1 MPTARSSASS
11 TTTSPASSRCR
22 RSAVRWRAA
31 RRPLARKRAERPH
44 AETLPNPI
52 EPIVA
57 GGPIFRSDDGD
68 GDMNYISQRAKAR
81 AAASTCDAGGF
92 VLPGDPP
99 PRLASARAASCCGGG
114 ETAVASCCGGTTAT
128 TASSCCG
135 PSADADAA
143 PWRRVD
149 WLLWGSGAVIAVAY
163 LAALFLPH
171 DAPLGLG
178 VFTHGV
184 QEMMN
189 LMWWGILVGMV
200 AVGLIDRVPR
210 QFVIGIIGRDQG
222 AKSLV
227 RAVLAGVL
235 LDLCNHG
242 VLMVGAKLYERGA
255 SLGQVFAFLIASPWN
270 SLSLTIII
278 GVLMGW
284 EWMAVFLVA
293 SLVIALLTGLAVEA
307 LERAGRVKPNP
318 NRVDLPAD
326 FHVWREAKAGLCAT
340 WFGATLLGLFTTL
353 VAATIIEVCSEGSVP
368 LAADLMPRAAAPGN
382 AFTFLMAGAATDYT
396 EILVLRE
403 VTGRLK
409 AALLL
414 PLLTVPQV
422 LLIGWALNVA
432 G

>member
-1 MPTARSSASS
+1 MRRVGKETDTMTDHTHPFDATAR
-11 TTTSPASSRCR
+11 
-22 RSAVRWRAA
+22 
-31 RRPLARKRAERPH
+31 E
-44 AETLPNPI
+44 
-52 EPIVA
+52 
-57 GGPIFRSDDGD
+57 
-68 GDMNYISQRAKAR
+68 
-81 AAASTCDAGGF
+81 F
-92 VLPGDPP
+92 VLPG
-99 PRLASARAASCCGGG
+99 AAPGETTPSTCCGGRG
-114 ETAVASCCGGTTAT
+114 ETNAPSCCAPV
-128 TASSCCG
+128 A
-135 PSADADAA
+135 ADAPA
-143 PWRRVD
+143 WRRVD
-149 WLLWGSGAVIAVAY
+149 WLLWGSGGIIALAY
-163 LAALFLPH
+163 LAGFVLPH

-189 LMWWGILVGMV
+189 LMWWGILVGML

-210 QFVIGIIGRDQG
+210 EFVIGIIGRDQG

-227 RAVLAGVL
+227 RAVAAGVL

-284 EWMAVFLVA
+284 GWMAVFLVA
-293 SLVIALLTGLAVEA
+293 SLAIALLAGLVVEA

-326 FHVWREAKAGLCAT
+326 FHVWREAKAGLRATRYDMAFARDVARRSLTASRMVLRWLFFGVVLAALIQATVPTEIFAT

-353 VAATIIEVCSEGSVP
+353 IAATIIEVCSEGSVP
-368 LAADLMPRAAAPGN
+368 LAADLMTRAQAPGN

-422 LLIGWALNVA
+422 VAIGWALNAA

>member
-1 MPTARSSASS
+1 
-11 TTTSPASSRCR
+11 
-22 RSAVRWRAA
+22 
-31 RRPLARKRAERPH
+31 
-44 AETLPNPI
+44 
-52 EPIVA
+52 
-57 GGPIFRSDDGD
+57 
-68 GDMNYISQRAKAR
+68 MNDISQTAKTR
-81 AAASTCDAGGF
+81 AAASSCDTGGF
-92 VLPGDPP
+92 VMPGDPP
-99 PRLASARAASCCGGG
+99 PRLASAAAASCCGGSG
-114 ETAVASCCGGTTAT
+114 ETAEASCCGPTA
-128 TASSCCG
+128 
-135 PSADADAA
+135 SADA
-143 PWRRVD
+143 PKWRRVD
-149 WLLWGSGAVIAVAY
+149 WMLWGSGAIIVLSY
-163 LAALFLPH
+163 LAAFVLPH
-171 DAPLGLG
+171 DALLGLG

-189 LMWWGILVGMV
+189 LMWWGILVGML

-293 SLVIALLTGLAVEA
+293 SLVIAFATGLAVEA
-307 LERAGRVKPNP
+307 LERRGRVKPNP

-326 FHVWREAKAGLCAT
+326 FHVWREARAGLRATRFDAAFAQDIARRSVTASRMVLRWLFFGVVLAALIQATVPTEVFAT

-368 LAADLMPRAAAPGN
+368 IAADLMARAAAPGN
-382 AFTFLMAGAATDYT
+382 AFTFLMAGVATDYT

-422 LLIGWALNVA
+422 LVIGWALNAA

>member
-1 MPTARSSASS
+1 MNDISS
-11 TTTSPASSRCR
+11 T
-22 RSAVRWRAA
+22 
-31 RRPLARKRAERPH
+31 
-44 AETLPNPI
+44 
-52 EPIVA
+52 
-57 GGPIFRSDDGD
+57 
-68 GDMNYISQRAKAR
+68 AKAR
-81 AAASTCDAGGF
+81 VAASSCDTGSF

-99 PRLASARAASCCGGG
+99 PRLASAKAASCCGGG
-114 ETAVASCCGGTTAT
+114 SGETSAA
-128 TASSCCG
+128 SCCG
-135 PSADADAA
+135 PSAGSDA
-143 PWRRVD
+143 PGWRRVD
-149 WLLWGSGAVIAVAY
+149 WMLWGSGAVIVVSY
-163 LAALFLPH
+163 LAAFVLPH
-171 DAPLGLG
+171 DASLGLG

-189 LMWWGILVGMV
+189 LMWWGILVGML

-210 QFVIGIIGRDQG
+210 QFVIGVIGRDQG

-284 EWMAVFLVA
+284 EWMVVFLVA
-293 SLVIALLTGLAVEA
+293 SLIIAFATGLIVEA

-318 NRVDLPAD
+318 NRVELPAN
-326 FHVWREAKAGLCAT
+326 FHVWREAKAGLRATRFDVAFAQDIARRSVTASRMVLRWLFFGVVLAALIQATVPTEIFET

-368 LAADLMPRAAAPGN
+368 IAADLMTRAAAPGN
-382 AFTFLMAGAATDYT
+382 AFTFLIAGVATDYT

-422 LLIGWALNVA
+422 LVIGWALNVA

>member
-1 MPTARSSASS
+1 MSDMD
-11 TTTSPASSRCR
+11 PA
-22 RSAVRWRAA
+22 
-31 RRPLARKRAERPH
+31 
-44 AETLPNPI
+44 
-52 EPIVA
+52 
-57 GGPIFRSDDGD
+57 
-68 GDMNYISQRAKAR
+68 AKAGI
-81 AAASTCDAGGF
+81 ATAPCDTGGF

-99 PRLASARAASCCGGG
+99 GPAAATAASGCAGG
-114 ETAVASCCGGTTAT
+114 EATAPA
-128 TASSCCG
+128 CCG
-135 PSADADAA
+135 PAARSDA
-143 PWRRVD
+143 PTWRRVD
-149 WLLWGSGAVIAVAY
+149 WMLWGSGAVIAVAY
-163 LAALFLPH
+163 LAAVVLPR
-171 DAPLGLG
+171 DAAPGLG

-200 AVGLIDRVPR
+200 AVSLIDRVPR

-222 AKSLV
+222 ARSLV

-284 EWMAVFLVA
+284 AWMAVFLLA
-293 SLVIALLTGLAVEA
+293 SLVIALLTGLAVES

-318 NRVDLPAD
+318 NRVELPDD
-326 FHVWREAKAGLCAT
+326 FHVWREAKAGLRAT
-340 WFGATLLGLFTTL
+340 RFDAALAKDIAIRAFPASRMVLRWLFFGVVLAALIQATVPTEIFESWFGATLLGLGATL
-353 VAATIIEVCSEGSVP
+353 LAATIIEVCSEGSVP
-368 LAADLMPRAAAPGN
+368 LAADLMTRAAAPGN

-422 LLIGWALNVA
+422 LVVGWALNAA

>member
-1 MPTARSSASS
+1 MNDIS
-11 TTTSPASSRCR
+11 
-22 RSAVRWRAA
+22 
-31 RRPLARKRAERPH
+31 H
-44 AETLPNPI
+44 A
-52 EPIVA
+52 
-57 GGPIFRSDDGD
+57 
-68 GDMNYISQRAKAR
+68 AKAR
-81 AAASTCDAGGF
+81 AAAASCDTSGF
-92 VLPGDPP
+92 VLPGEPP
-99 PRLASARAASCCGGG
+99 RRLASASSAPCCGGG
-114 ETAVASCCGGTTAT
+114 GETV
-128 TASSCCG
+128 ASSCCG
-135 PSADADAA
+135 PAPGADAPA
-143 PWRRVD
+143 WRRVD
-149 WLLWGSGAVIAVAY
+149 WLLWGSGAVIAVSY
-163 LAALFLPH
+163 LAAFVLPH

-184 QEMMN
+184 RDMMN
-189 LMWWGILVGMV
+189 LMWWGILAGML

-210 QFVIGIIGRDQG
+210 EFVIGIIGRDQG
-222 AKSLV
+222 ATSLV

-284 EWMAVFLVA
+284 GWMAVFLVA

-307 LERAGRVKPNP
+307 LERAGRVMPNP

-326 FHVWREAKAGLCAT
+326 FHVWREAKGGLRTTRFDAAFARDIARRSVTASRMVLRWLFFGVVLAALIQATVPAEIFAT
-340 WFGATLLGLFTTL
+340 WFGATLLGLFATL

-368 LAADLMPRAAAPGN
+368 IAADLMTRAAAPGN

-403 VTGRLK
+403 VTGRLR

-422 LLIGWALNVA
+422 LVIGWALNTA

>member
-1 MPTARSSASS
+1 M
-11 TTTSPASSRCR
+11 
-22 RSAVRWRAA
+22 
-31 RRPLARKRAERPH
+31 
-44 AETLPNPI
+44 
-52 EPIVA
+52 
-57 GGPIFRSDDGD
+57 
-68 GDMNYISQRAKAR
+68 
-81 AAASTCDAGGF
+81 
-92 VLPGDPP
+92 
-99 PRLASARAASCCGGG
+99 
-114 ETAVASCCGGTTAT
+114 
-128 TASSCCG
+128 
-135 PSADADAA
+135 
-143 PWRRVD
+143 
-149 WLLWGSGAVIAVAY
+149 LWGSGAIIAISY
-163 LAALFLPH
+163 LAGFVLPH

-189 LMWWGILVGMV
+189 LMWWGILVGML

-210 QFVIGIIGRDQG
+210 QFVIGVIGRDQG
-222 AKSLV
+222 ATSLV

-284 EWMAVFLVA
+284 QWMAIFLVA
-293 SLVIALLTGLAVEA
+293 SLVIAFATGLVVEA

-326 FHVWREAKAGLCAT
+326 FHVWREAKAGLRATRYDAAFARDIARRSVTASRMVLRWLFFGVVLAALIQATVPTEIFAT
-340 WFGATLLGLFTTL
+340 WFGATLLGLGATL
-353 VAATIIEVCSEGSVP
+353 LAATIIEVCSEGSVP
-368 LAADLMPRAAAPGN
+368 LAADLMTRASAPGN

-403 VTGRLK
+403 VTRRLR

-422 LLIGWALNVA
+422 LVIGWALNAA